1 MTFDQHRVGLT
12 SFLTILGVRWMFIS
26 PFIESITESVDG
38 PLQICR
44 SEINT
49 ELFGLSSFNFILW
62 SGTLFQSTRNIK
74 IFILIVNKI
83 SFWAHLPKHW
93 RFSWPYLT
101 RHLDI
106 PIWPSFLCSLFT
118 DWNMNVKP
126 FCLYIYFCL
135 IKSIKFYFCSI
146 YAGKR

>member
-1 MTFDQHRVGLT
+1 MTLDQHRVGLT
-12 SFLTILGVRWMFIS
+12 SFLTILGVRWMFIFPLYRINYRECGRS
-26 PFIESITESVDG
+26 ALDLPFKNQYRIIWAF
-38 PLQICR
+38 PFK
-44 SEINT
+44 N
-49 ELFGLSSFNFILW
+49 ILR

-118 DWNMNVKP
+118 VWNMNVNLSVY
-126 FCLYIYFCL
+126 FIFCL